1 MEISRDGRRVPEL
14 IDTSAPR
21 SGCAGY
27 TTHKLAG
34 EQEKRVGKRE
44 REKEREIYTVVG
56 ARELV
61 SRIEGPEFV
70 RITRDLA
77 HS

>member
-44 REKEREIYTVVG
+44 REREIYTVVG
-56 ARELV
+56 TRELV

>member
-44 REKEREIYTVVG
+44 RERDIYG
-56 ARELV
+56 SWNARIGLAY
-61 SRIEGPEFV
+61 RGPRV
-70 RITRDLA
+70 CSYHA
-77 HS
+77 

>member
-44 REKEREIYTVVG
+44 RERDIYTVVG
-56 ARELV
+56 TRELV